1 MKLAIIRQKYS
12 AFGGAERFIERLL
25 PGLRANH
32 VDVTLIARQWAGE
45 ADSPMQWLR
54 CDPFYL
60 GSAWRDRSFAK
71 AACATVAQNDFDL
84 VQSHERLSCCD
95 IFRAGD
101 GVHAAWLEARQ
112 KYLGESLA
120 WLKRNPF
127 NRLHANS
134 LAAERRMFG
143 SPRLKKIICISDMV
157 RQDIR
162 RFYRVPDDKLVT
174 IYNGIDLDAFCLQ
187 SDEKRREIR
196 EKLHIPQDALVY
208 VFVGS
213 GFKRKGLET
222 AIRALPDDAYLIVV
236 GKDKETA
243 RFQKIAAQKGVNDDQ
258 CQRVLFVG
266 PQKDVRPYYAAA
278 DAFVFP
284 TIYEPFGSVVLEALA
299 CGLPVITTDRCG
311 AGELITQG
319 VEGFVLPAG
328 DTAAFAAC
336 MRQNTALDWANRR
349 AAARASAERYPISR
363 TVDAMLALY
372 QELGRKHH
380 PVRDTADD
388 Q

>member
-25 PGLRANH
+25 PGLAANQ
-32 VDVTLIARQWAGE
+32 VDVSLLARKWSGDE
-45 ADSPMQWLR
+45 STPMHWVR

-60 GSAWRDRSFAK
+60 GSAWRDKSFAK
-71 AACATVAQNDFDL
+71 AACRTVAQGNYDL

-101 GVHAAWLEARQ
+101 GVHVAWLEARQ
-112 KYLGESLA
+112 TYLGESLG
-120 WLKRNPF
+120 WLKLNPF
-127 NRLHANS
+127 HANS
-134 LAAERRMFG
+134 LAAERRMFA
-143 SPRLKKIICISDMV
+143 SPRLKKVICISDMV
-157 RQDIR
+157 RQDVQ
-162 RFYRVPDDKLVT
+162 RFYGMPDDKLVT
-174 IYNGIDLDAFCLQ
+174 IYNGIDLDAFCVQ
-187 SDEKRREIR
+187 SAEMRREIR
-196 EKLHIPQDALVY
+196 QKLDIPEGALTY

-222 AIRALPDDAYLIVV
+222 AIRALPDDAHLIVV

-243 RFQKIAAQKGVNDDQ
+243 RFQKIAAEMHVNGDKS
-258 CQRVLFVG
+258 QRVHFVG

-299 CGLPVITTDRCG
+299 CGLPVMTTDRCG
-311 AGELITQG
+311 AGEILTQG

-328 DTAAFAAC
+328 NTEAFAAC

-349 AAARASAERYPISR
+349 VAARQLAERYPISR

-372 QELGRKHH
+372 QELSR
-380 PVRDTADD
+380 
-388 Q
+388 

>member
-25 PGLRANH
+25 PGLAENG
-32 VDVTLIARQWAGE
+32 VDVSLIARKWSAGQHTSE
-45 ADSPMQWLR
+45 STPMRWVR

-60 GSAWRDRSFAK
+60 GSAWRDKSFAK
-71 AACATVAQNDFDL
+71 AACQAVAQGNYDL
-84 VQSHERLSCCD
+84 VQSHERISCCD

-112 KYLGESLA
+112 KYLGESLGC
-120 WLKRNPF
+120 LKLNPF
-127 NRLHANS
+127 HANS
-134 LAAERRMFG
+134 LAAERHMFV
-143 SPRLKKIICISDMV
+143 SARLKKVICISDMV
-157 RQDIR
+157 RQDVR
-162 RFYRVPDDKLVT
+162 RFYDVPDEKLVT
-174 IYNGIDLDAFCLQ
+174 IYNGIDLDAFCVQ
-187 SDEKRREIR
+187 SAETRSQVRQNLEIP
-196 EKLHIPQDALVY
+196 ENTLTY

-222 AIRALPDDAYLIVV
+222 AIRALPVGAHLIVV
-236 GKDKETA
+236 GKDKETT
-243 RFQKIAAQKGVNDDQ
+243 RFQQIAAQTGANSGQ
-258 CQRVLFVG
+258 SQRVHFVG
-266 PQKDVRPYYAAA
+266 PQKDVRPYYAAS
-278 DAFVFP
+278 DVFVFP

-328 DTAAFAAC
+328 DTEAFAAC
-336 MRQNTALDWANRR
+336 MRQNTGLDWANRR
-349 AAARASAERYPISR
+349 IAARKIAENYPISR

-372 QELGRKHH
+372 QELSH
-380 PVRDTADD
+380 
-388 Q
+388 

>member
-25 PGLRANH
+25 PGLAEHN
-32 VDVTLIARQWAGE
+32 VDVSLIARKWAGE
-45 ADSPMQWLR
+45 AGSPMTWVP
-54 CDPFYL
+54 CNPFYF
-60 GSAWRDRSFAK
+60 GSAWRDKSFAK
-71 AACATVAQNDFDL
+71 AACQKVVEGGYDL

-120 WLKRNPF
+120 WLKVNPF
-127 NRLHANS
+127 NRFHANS
-134 LAAERRMFG
+134 LRAEARMFA
-143 SPRLKKIICISDMV
+143 SQRLKRVICISNLVKEDV
-157 RQDIR
+157 R
-162 RFYRVPDDKLVT
+162 RFYGVPDEKLVT
-174 IYNGIDLDAFCLQ
+174 IYNGVDLGAFSVDHAANGDEVRQGLQ
-187 SDEKRREIR
+187 
-196 EKLHIPQDALVY
+196 IPSGALVY

-222 AIRALPDDAYLIVV
+222 AIRALPPEAHLIVV

-243 RFQKIAAQKGVNDDQ
+243 HFQKISAETGAKGAQS
-258 CQRVLFVG
+258 QRVHFVG

-284 TIYEPFGSVVLEALA
+284 TIYEPFGSVVLEAMA
-299 CGLPVITTDRCG
+299 CGLPVITTDQCG
-311 AGELITQG
+311 AGELITNGTQ
-319 VEGFVLPAG
+319 GFVLPAG
-328 DTAAFAAC
+328 DIAAFAAC
-336 MRQNTALDWANRR
+336 MRQNTVLDWGNRR
-349 AAARASAERYPISR
+349 AAARATAEHYPISR

-372 QELGRKHH
+372 QELSR
-380 PVRDTADD
+380 
-388 Q
+388 

>member
-1 MKLAIIRQKYS
+1 MRLAIIRQKYS

-25 PGLRANH
+25 PGLAANH
-32 VDVTLIARQWAGE
+32 VDVSVIARKWAGE
-45 ADSPMQWLR
+45 EPDQINWLR
-54 CDPFYL
+54 CDPFYW
-60 GSAWRDRSFAK
+60 GSAWRDKSFAK
-71 AACATVAQNDFDL
+71 AACAIVGQNHFDL

-120 WLKRNPF
+120 WLQLNPF
-127 NRLHANS
+127 HANS
-134 LAAERRMFG
+134 LAAERQMFA
-143 SPRLKKIICISDMV
+143 SPRLKKVICISGMV
-157 RQDIR
+157 RQDVQ
-162 RFYRVPDDKLVT
+162 RFYGVPEEKLAT
-174 IYNGIDLDAFCLQ
+174 IYNGIDLDAFCIQSAETRSQIRQTLQ
-187 SDEKRREIR
+187 IQENAST
-196 EKLHIPQDALVY
+196 Y

-222 AIRALPDDAYLIVV
+222 AFRALPGDAHLIVV

-243 RFQKIAAQKGVNDDQ
+243 RFKNIAAQTGANSDKLT
-258 CQRVLFVG
+258 RVHFVG

-311 AGELITQG
+311 AGEIVKQG
-319 VEGFVLPAG
+319 IEGFVLPVG
-328 DTAAFAAC
+328 DTEAFAAC
-336 MRQNTALDWANRR
+336 MRQNTASDWASRR
-349 AAARASAERYPISR
+349 TAARQLAEQCPIRR

-372 QELGRKHH
+372 QELSR
-380 PVRDTADD
+380 
-388 Q
+388 

>member
-25 PGLRANH
+25 PGLAANQ
-32 VDVTLIARQWAGE
+32 VDVSLIARKWSGDE
-45 ADSPMQWLR
+45 STPMHWVR
-54 CDPFYL
+54 CNPFYL
-60 GSAWRDRSFAK
+60 GSAWRDKSFAK
-71 AACATVAQNDFDL
+71 AACAAVAQNDFDL

-112 KYLGESLA
+112 KYLGESLG
-120 WLKRNPF
+120 WLKLNPF
-127 NRLHANS
+127 HANS
-134 LAAERRMFG
+134 LAAERHMFC
-143 SPRLKKIICISDMV
+143 SLRLKKVICISDMV
-157 RQDIR
+157 RQDVR
-162 RFYRVPDDKLVT
+162 RFYGVPEEKLVT
-174 IYNGIDLDAFCLQ
+174 IYNGIDLDAFCPQ
-187 SDEKRREIR
+187 NSEIR
-196 EKLHIPQDALVY
+196 LQVRQTLQIPENALTY

-222 AIRALPDDAYLIVV
+222 AIRALPEEAHLIAV

-243 RFQKIAAQKGVNDDQ
+243 RFKHMATQTGANNDQ
-258 CQRVLFVG
+258 SQRVHFVG
-266 PQKDVRPYYAAA
+266 PQKDVRPYYAAS
-278 DAFVFP
+278 DVFVFP

-328 DTAAFAAC
+328 DTEAFAAC
-336 MRQNTALDWANRR
+336 MRQNTVLDWANRR
-349 AAARASAERYPISR
+349 IAARKIAENYPISR

-372 QELGRKHH
+372 QELSR
-380 PVRDTADD
+380 
-388 Q
+388 

>member
-25 PGLRANH
+25 PGLAANR
-32 VDVTLIARQWAGE
+32 VDVSLIARKWSGE
-45 ADSPMQWLR
+45 ASSPMRWVR
-54 CDPFYL
+54 CDPFYF
-60 GSAWRDRSFAK
+60 GSAWRDRSFAR
-71 AACATVAQNDFDL
+71 AACDAVAKGDYDL
-84 VQSHERLSCCD
+84 VQSHERVSCCD

-112 KYLGESLA
+112 KYLGESLG
-120 WLKRNPF
+120 WLKLNPF
-127 NRLHANS
+127 HANS
-134 LAAERRMFG
+134 LAAERRMFAG
-143 SPRLKKIICISDMV
+143 ARLKKVICISKMV

-162 RFYRVPDDKLVT
+162 RFYDVPDQKLVT
-174 IYNGIDLDAFCLQ
+174 IYNGIELDVFCPQNAEICRHIRQTLQ
-187 SDEKRREIR
+187 
-196 EKLHIPQDALVY
+196 IPESALAY

-222 AIRALPDDAYLIVV
+222 AIRALPDNAHLIVV
-236 GKDKETA
+236 GKDKETV
-243 RFQKIAAQKGVNDDQ
+243 RFEQIATQTGANGDQ
-258 CQRVLFVG
+258 LTRVHFVG

-299 CGLPVITTDRCG
+299 CGLPVITTNRCG

-319 VEGFVLPAG
+319 VEGFVLATG
-328 DTAAFAAC
+328 DTEAFAAC

-349 AAARASAERYPISR
+349 VAARQLAENYPISR

-372 QELGRKHH
+372 QELR
-380 PVRDTADD
+380 R
-388 Q
+388 

>member
-25 PGLRANH
+25 PGLAERH
-32 VDVTLIARQWAGE
+32 VDVSVIARKWAGE
-45 ADSPMQWLR
+45 ADSPMHWVA
-54 CDPFYL
+54 CNPFYF
-60 GSAWRDRSFAK
+60 GSAWRDKSFAK
-71 AACATVAQNDFDL
+71 AACREVAEGSYDL

-112 KYLGESLA
+112 KYLGESLG
-120 WLKRNPF
+120 WLKLNPF
-127 NRLHANS
+127 HANS
-134 LAAERRMFG
+134 LRAEARMFA
-143 SPRLKKIICISDMV
+143 SSRLKRVICISNMV
-157 RQDIR
+157 RQDVQ
-162 RFYRVPDDKLVT
+162 RFYVVPEEKLVT
-174 IYNGIDLDAFCLQ
+174 IYNGIDLAAFSLDCVVNRQELRQ
-187 SDEKRREIR
+187 
-196 EKLHIPQDALVY
+196 KLDIPEGTLTY
-208 VFVGS
+208 VFIGS

-222 AIRALPDDAYLIVV
+222 AIRALPDDAHLIVV
-236 GKDKETA
+236 GKDKETV
-243 RFQKIAAQKGVNDDQ
+243 RFQKIAAETHANDDKS
-258 CQRVLFVG
+258 QRVHFVG

-299 CGLPVITTDRCG
+299 CGLPVVTTDRCG
-311 AGELITQG
+311 AGEILTQG

-328 DTAAFAAC
+328 NTEAFAAC

-349 AAARASAERYPISR
+349 VAARQLAERYPISR

-372 QELGRKHH
+372 QELSR
-380 PVRDTADD
+380 
-388 Q
+388 

>member
-25 PGLRANH
+25 PGLAAH
-32 VDVTLIARQWAGE
+32 QVEVSLIARKWSGDA
-45 ADSPMQWLR
+45 ASPMRWVT

-60 GSAWRDRSFAK
+60 GSAWRDKAFAK
-71 AACATVAQNDFDL
+71 AACQVVAASDFDL
-84 VQSHERLSCCD
+84 VQSHERLACCD

-112 KYLGESLA
+112 NYLGESLT
-120 WLKRNPF
+120 WLRLNPF
-127 NRLHANS
+127 HANS
-134 LAAERRMFG
+134 LAAEQRMFA
-143 SPRLKKIICISDMV
+143 SPRLKQVICISNMV
-157 RQDIR
+157 RHDVQR
-162 RFYRVPDDKLVT
+162 LYQVPDEKLVT

-187 SDEKRREIR
+187 SAEMRHQMREA
-196 EKLHIPQDALVY
+196 LNIPQDALTY

-222 AIRALPDDAYLIVV
+222 AIRALPEVAHLIVV

-243 RFQKIAAQKGVNDDQ
+243 RFQKIAADTGSSTAQSK
-258 CQRVLFVG
+258 RVHFVG

-278 DAFVFP
+278 DALVFP

-311 AGELITQG
+311 GGEILTQG
-319 VEGFVLPAG
+319 VDGFVLPAG
-328 DTAAFAAC
+328 DIPAFAAC
-336 MRQNTALDWANRR
+336 MRQNTILDWGKRR
-349 AAARASAERYPISR
+349 AAARLTAERYPISR
-363 TVDAMLALY
+363 TVNAMLALY
-372 QELGRKHH
+372 QELGWHKTK
-380 PVRDTADD
+380 P
-388 Q
+388 

>member
-25 PGLRANH
+25 PGLAENG
-32 VDVTLIARQWAGE
+32 VDVSLIARKWSAGQHTSE
-45 ADSPMQWLR
+45 STPMRWVS

-60 GSAWRDRSFAK
+60 GSAWRDKSFAT
-71 AACATVAQNDFDL
+71 AACQAVAQGNYDL
-84 VQSHERLSCCD
+84 VQSHERISCCD

-112 KYLGESLA
+112 KYLGDSLG
-120 WLKRNPF
+120 WLKLNPF
-127 NRLHANS
+127 HANS
-134 LAAERRMFG
+134 LAAERHMFV
-143 SPRLKKIICISDMV
+143 SARLKKVICISDMV

-162 RFYRVPDDKLVT
+162 RFYDVPDEKLVT
-174 IYNGIDLDAFCLQ
+174 IYNGIDLDVFCVQNVETRSQVRQNL
-187 SDEKRREIR
+187 EIP
-196 EKLHIPQDALVY
+196 ENSLTY

-222 AIRALPDDAYLIVV
+222 AIRALPVGAHLIVV
-236 GKDKETA
+236 GKDKETT
-243 RFQKIAAQKGVNDDQ
+243 RFQQIAAQTGANSGQ
-258 CQRVLFVG
+258 SMRVHFVG

-311 AGELITQG
+311 AGEILTQG
-319 VEGFVLPAG
+319 LQGFVLPAG
-328 DTAAFAAC
+328 NTEAFATC
-336 MRQNTALDWANRR
+336 MRQNTVLDWANRR
-349 AAARASAERYPISR
+349 AAARQLAQQYPISR

-372 QELGRKHH
+372 QELSH
-380 PVRDTADD
+380 
-388 Q
+388 

>member
-25 PGLRANH
+25 PGLAQH
-32 VDVTLIARQWAGE
+32 HIDVSLIARKWAGE
-45 ADSPMQWLR
+45 ANSPMHWVP
-54 CDPFYL
+54 CDPFYM
-60 GSAWRDRSFAK
+60 GSAWRDKAFAR
-71 AACATVAQNDFDL
+71 AACEKVAEGGYDL
-84 VQSHERLSCCD
+84 VQSHERLACCD

-112 KYLGESLA
+112 NYLGESMA
-120 WLKRNPF
+120 WLRLNPF
-127 NRLHANS
+127 HANS
-134 LAAERRMFG
+134 LAAERRMFA
-143 SPRLKKIICISDMV
+143 SPCLKKVICISNMV
-157 RQDIR
+157 REDVQR
-162 RFYRVPDDKLVT
+162 LYQVPDQKLVT
-174 IYNGIDLDAFCLQ
+174 IYNGVDTVVFCLQ
-187 SDEKRREIR
+187 SAETRHQMRESL
-196 EKLHIPQDALVY
+196 KIPENALTY

-222 AIRALPDDAYLIVV
+222 AIRALPENAHLIVV

-243 RFQKIAAQKGVNDDQ
+243 RFQKIASEIGANNAQSTHVH
-258 CQRVLFVG
+258 FVG

-311 AGELITQG
+311 GGETLTEG
-319 VEGFVLPAG
+319 VDGFVLPTG
-328 DTAAFAAC
+328 DIPAFAAC
-336 MRQNTALDWANRR
+336 MRQNTVLDWGNRR
-349 AAARASAERYPISR
+349 AAARATAERYPISR

-372 QELGRKHH
+372 QELAR
-380 PVRDTADD
+380 
-388 Q
+388 